1 MSFDFDFTASKL
13 EKALPGIKNSKD
25 WMESIN
31 KLFPYYEITTKKRV
45 AMFLAQTGHE
55 SGNWTKLEENLNYRA
70 STLLKVFPKYFK
82 TQAEADRFAMQ
93 PEKIANRVY
102 SNRMGNGDERSGDG
116 YRYRGRGILQI
127 TGKDNYRACSKSLYG
142 DERLL
147 TKPELLTTNNGA
159 LGSACW
165 YWKMRGLNVDSDR
178 RDTVSATKKINGGT
192 NGLED
197 RTIRY
202 NHIMKIL

>member
-1 MSFDFDFTASKL
+1 MSFDFDFTTAKL
-13 EKALPGIKNSKD
+13 EKALPGIKNSKE
-25 WMESIN
+25 WMQAIN

-127 TGKDNYRACSKSLYG
+127 TGKDNYRACSKALYG

-147 TKPELLTTNNGA
+147 TKPELLTGYDGA
-159 LGSACW
+159 IGSACW
-165 YWKMRGLNVDSDR
+165 YWKMRGLNTDSDR

-197 RTIRY
+197 RTTRY
-202 NHIMKIL
+202 TQIMKIL